1 MKDNLIA
8 IFALVDGSGSMKTI
22 RKGVIDGFNEFVSS
36 QRAVEG
42 EAVFSMVQFN
52 TTYGSEMI
60 YNKLYDF
67 RNVKTVEPLTE
78 KTYTPAG
85 GTPLLDAM
93 GRSIMEFGQQ
103 LAALPEKDRPGK
115 VVFLVMTDGEE
126 NSSHKFTREQIKSMI
141 QHQESVYDWQ
151 FVYTGANQDSFT
163 EAGLYGFKAQSTAN
177 YQHTYA
183 GSSGMLRTL
192 SASVTSYRAGD
203 TKNVILTDLNDSEE
217 DKKNGVRKPAI

>member
-8 IFALVDGSGSMKTI
+8 IFALLDGSGSMETI
-22 RKGVIDGFNEFVSS
+22 RKGVIDGFNEFLSA

-42 EAVFSMVQFN
+42 EAVFSLVQFN
-52 TTYGSEMI
+52 TNYASDLT

-67 RNVKTVEPLTE
+67 RNVKTVEPLTT
-78 KTYTPAG
+78 KTYSPMG

-93 GRSIMEFGQQ
+93 GKAITEFGQQ
-103 LAALPEKDRPGK
+103 LAAIPENDRPGK

-126 NSSHKFTREQIKSMI
+126 NSSHKFTKEQIKSMI
-141 QHQESVYDWQ
+141 QHQETKYNWK

-163 EAGLYGFKAQSTAN
+163 EARAYGFNAQSTAN

-192 SASVTSYRAGD
+192 SASVTNYRDGSAKD
-203 TKNVILTDLNDSEE
+203 IILTDLNDSEE
-217 DKKNGVRKPAI
+217 DKKNGIRKPA